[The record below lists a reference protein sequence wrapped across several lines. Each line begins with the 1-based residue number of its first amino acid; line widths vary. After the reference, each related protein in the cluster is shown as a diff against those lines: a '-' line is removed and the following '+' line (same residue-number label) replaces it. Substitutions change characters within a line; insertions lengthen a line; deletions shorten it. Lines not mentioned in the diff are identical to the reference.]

1 MNLVRMCL
9 SIIKCCREFSKRVL
23 FIGEVRT
30 SRSVSDFDKY
40 VMGRLRQDGETKDG
54 AVFFLNK
61 SDF

>member
-1 MNLVRMCL
+1 MCL

-40 VMGRLRQDGETKDG
+40 VMGRLRQDGKTKDG
-54 AVFFLNK
+54 AVFFFEQK
-61 SDF
+61 